1 MASPLSPTANVIA
14 DCAQFFWNKH
24 LTEELVKCG
33 LNSLVLPIMQG
44 FVAQKA
50 FAAEQSHKR
59 VSPPQSK
66 ENSESEPAQGHS
78 DPLKGSKE
86 LMVTLI
92 SRRSVNRPGLRY
104 LRRGIDATGATA
116 NTVETEQLLHCSV
129 HDPDTKSFSFT
140 QVRGSIPLYFSQSPY
155 SFKPTPVLH
164 HSPETNQAAFK
175 RHFQMLQDRYGTVQ
189 VALLIDKQGV
199 EAPIGEEYDR
209 QVETLNSSGTVNERS
224 RIGFTWFDFHRECKG
239 MKFENVS
246 SLINTLDPIL
256 DAFGATVEENGML
269 KAEQSGVIR
278 TNCMDC
284 LDRTNVV
291 QSAFGRQVLRKQLE
305 KLELHVDLQFG
316 EHSKWFNGMWA
327 DNGDAISKQYASTA
341 ALKGDFTRTS
351 KRDYQGALKD
361 FSLTLSRY
369 YSNIISDYFSQAVID
384 YLLGNVTDRV
394 FEEFEANMMSADPGM
409 SLSKIRQ
416 NAIDVSVKIV
426 IEDQSE
432 DLQGGWAL
440 LTPSHPNTLRTL
452 PLEEAVLLVTD
463 QSVYAVR
470 FDWNTEKV
478 GSFDKIALSNIVG
491 VHRGTYITST
501 FAASDTDPQRNV
513 GIVIRYKPGKA
524 NVARKNTRSMST
536 GTDPAEASTKEPHEK
551 SSKTSTPKDR
561 DGSVRFLAFKAPADR
576 SGITGDHSLRDGGPS
591 MSEAAVI
598 KSICDALAT
607 ATGRSEEDYVVEK
620 DIISLEEA
628 RKSVGLLEQWSYT
641 LKRYV
646 WA

>member
-1 MASPLSPTANVIA
+1 MDFVFTYH
-14 DCAQFFWNKH
+14 AQFFWNNH
-24 LTEELVKCG
+24 LAEELVKHG

-44 FVAQKA
+44 FIAQKA
-50 FAAEQSHKR
+50 FSAERSSQEAP
-59 VSPPQSK
+59 SPDTQASSGSAPAKPSKQAQRHEDSPQKSK
-66 ENSESEPAQGHS
+66 N
-78 DPLKGSKE
+78 

-92 SRRSVNRPGLRY
+92 SRRSVKRSGLRY
-104 LRRGIDATGATA
+104 LRRGIDETGAAA

-129 HDPDTKSFSFT
+129 DDPDAKSFSFT
-140 QVRGSIPLYFSQSPY
+140 QVRGSVPLYFSQSPY
-155 SFKPTPVLH
+155 SFKPTPILH
-164 HSPETNQAAFK
+164 HSAETNQVAFR

-189 VALLIDKQGV
+189 VALLIDKHGV
-199 EAPIGEEYDR
+199 EGPIGEEFDR
-209 QVETLNSSGTVNERS
+209 QVETLNSSGSLKGSS
-224 RIGFTWFDFHRECKG
+224 RVGFTWFDFHRECRG

-256 DAFGATVEENGML
+256 DTFGSTVEGKGTP

-284 LDRTNVV
+284 LDRSNVV
-291 QSAFGRQVLRKQLE
+291 QSAFGRQMLRKQLE
-305 KLELHVDLQFG
+305 TLGLNVDLQFG
-316 EHSKWFNGMWA
+316 EHSRWLNELWA

-341 ALKGDFTRTS
+341 ALKGDYTRTS

-394 FEEFEANMMSADPGM
+394 FEEFEAKMMSADPGM
-409 SLSKIRQ
+409 SISKIRQ
-416 NAIDVSVKIV
+416 NAIEASVKIV
-426 IEDQSE
+426 IEDRSE
-432 DLQGGWAL
+432 ELQGGWAL

-452 PLEEAVLLVTD
+452 PLEEAILLATD

-478 GSFDKIALSNIVG
+478 GSFEKIALSNVVG
-491 VHRGTYITST
+491 IQQGTYITST
-501 FAASDTDPQRNV
+501 FASSDTDPQRNV
-513 GIVIRYKPGKA
+513 GLVIRYKPGKA
-524 NVARKNTRSMST
+524 NIARVNTRSMST
-536 GTDPAEASTKEPHEK
+536 STDTADAVDKEEREDPPKK
-551 SSKTSTPKDR
+551 SKGKDR
-561 DGSVRFLAFKAPADR
+561 NDSVRFLAFKSPPDR
-576 SGITGDHSLRDGGPS
+576 SGITGGHGFHDEGPA
-591 MSEAAVI
+591 MSETALI
-598 KSICDALAT
+598 KSVREALVA
-607 ATGRSEEDYVVEK
+607 AAGQNEEDLVVEK
-620 DIISLEEA
+620 DIINLEEA